1 MSGREEDFAGQLRV
15 LQSMGFSDIQT
26 NRCALKQSMGRIND
40 AIELITTGTVNMN
53 PSGNANSNS
62 SSDQD
67 NRPLGE
73 IYTSLPGQTR
83 QHHALNQ
90 NIASPTTGG
99 ASAFNSN
106 TQPIARSGPLYI
118 FPVLDMAK
126 QQAVLQL
133 ADLGFTDEGKIR
145 HALHKAKWDVQAAAE
160 FLVEQFDDLLSG
172 FSGQPVETLQPTTPS
187 LGRSA
192 GASRPPLPHRDLPQP
207 TASNDPY
214 AAFRDRSAT
223 DAFSYTPGRTLVATA
238 SSAAAAAASDSH
250 NPFAAASSSSGGGGG
265 GGIPFQHQPS
275 PFQQHHLAIAQPPLA
290 STMTNLSAPPKLTP
304 LASKRYTSDQKVVLA
319 EFDPFSD
326 DHQI

>member
-187 LGRSA
+187 L
-192 GASRPPLPHRDLPQP
+192 
-207 TASNDPY
+207 
-214 AAFRDRSAT
+214 AFRDRSAT

>member
-53 PSGNANSNS
+53 PN
-62 SSDQD
+62 
-67 NRPLGE
+67 
-73 IYTSLPGQTR
+73 LPGQTR

-192 GASRPPLPHRDLPQP
+192 
-207 TASNDPY
+207 
-214 AAFRDRSAT
+214 AFRDRSAT

-265 GGIPFQHQPS
+265 GIPFQHQPS

-290 STMTNLSAPPKLTP
+290 SAMTNLSAPPKLTP